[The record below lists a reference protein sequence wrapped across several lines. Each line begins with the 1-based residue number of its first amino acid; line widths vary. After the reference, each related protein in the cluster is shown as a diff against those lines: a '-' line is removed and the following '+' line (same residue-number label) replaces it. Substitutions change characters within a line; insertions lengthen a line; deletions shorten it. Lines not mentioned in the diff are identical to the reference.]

1 MSSMSRPKQPLGW
14 DSPCHRLHLNFLR
27 YSCRKLRFVLPFIF
41 LNLFLATDQLLSACW
56 VWTPVSGSKKLSEW
70 FTVWRLKPRAL
81 WIRLYAAHSSVWTK
95 ELGFTCLWI
104 IGKSIAALRLLTSC
118 KYGLAIVDIE
128 EILLFNVVGLVL
140 HTGFEDACYE
150 HISLLKSGEDNQ
162 WIQLKIM
169 LIKAPVPA
177 PYTIFQHSIRL
188 ALRKWVSQAYCF
200 LFQALERYSYS
211 LSFHMTTF
219 ALFLSYENPTN
230 CSFHRILISEIH
242 HL

>member
-56 VWTPVSGSKKLSEW
+56 VWTPVTGSKKLSEW

-162 WIQLKIM
+162 WIQLRGLFPHRTRFFNILFGWHFASECHKHIVFYFKHLRGTHTPCLSTWLHLCFSYRMKIP
-169 LIKAPVPA
+169 LIVV
-177 PYTIFQHSIRL
+177 SI
-188 ALRKWVSQAYCF
+188 VF
-200 LFQALERYSYS
+200 
-211 LSFHMTTF
+211 
-219 ALFLSYENPTN
+219 
-230 CSFHRILISEIH
+230 
-242 HL
+242 